1 MDPDALS
8 NSEVGAMQGSAQQ
21 QATAGPKLATIV
33 EPAAE
38 QGCIRSAIKPAAEQ
52 AAIDG
57 RAWLAQHQAWLA
69 QQQDGWI

>member
-21 QATAGPKLATIV
+21 QATAGPKPATIAV
-33 EPAAE
+33 PEPVAE
-38 QGCIRSAIKPAAEQ
+38 P

-57 RAWLAQHQAWLA
+57 RAWLAQHRAWLA
-69 QQQDGWI
+69 QQQDGWV